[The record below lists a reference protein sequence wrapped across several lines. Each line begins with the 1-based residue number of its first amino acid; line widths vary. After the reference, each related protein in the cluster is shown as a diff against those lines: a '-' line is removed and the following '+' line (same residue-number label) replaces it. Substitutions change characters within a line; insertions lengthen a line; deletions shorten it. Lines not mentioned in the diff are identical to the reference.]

1 MAFAPASLQRDY
13 GDVRSEVI
21 ACRTRCALF
30 DFSFLERAAIA
41 GSSAQQL
48 LEVFTGR
55 SLAKLQI
62 GEVRYALRVGSTGAL
77 LADLTIWRT
86 GPERYELMSG
96 RREDVSDLLRL
107 SARDCRVVD
116 LSAQTAVFAVQGP
129 QSLDALHGLGDLSK
143 VATLRYFEF
152 CEARLAGV
160 PCVIGRLGYSGEPGF
175 EIIVDAEHAGPVME
189 RTQRAGAAR
198 RLCRY
203 GYPAHRGRSGAVCE
217 RVRGPGNSQRGWPHP
232 IFPGG

>member
-1 MAFAPASLQRDY
+1 MRVARVARCSTSRFWSGPRSPAARRNAYLKPSR
-13 GDVRSEVI
+13 
-21 ACRTRCALF
+21 
-30 DFSFLERAAIA
+30 
-41 GSSAQQL
+41 
-48 LEVFTGR
+48 GR

-86 GPERYELMSG
+86 GPESYELMSG

-107 SARDCRVVD
+107 SAPDCRVID
-116 LSAQTAVFAVQGP
+116 LSARTAVFAVQGP
-129 QSLDALHGLGDLSK
+129 QSLDALRGLGDLSA

-175 EIIVDAEHAGPVME
+175 EIIVDVELQAPLWNELSG
-189 RTQRAGAAR
+189 AGAAR
-198 RLCRY
+198 RLCSCRY
-203 GYPAHRGRSGAVCE
+203 LAHRGRSRAVCE
-217 RVRGPGNSQRGWPHP
+217 RVRGPGDSQ
-232 IFPGG
+232 